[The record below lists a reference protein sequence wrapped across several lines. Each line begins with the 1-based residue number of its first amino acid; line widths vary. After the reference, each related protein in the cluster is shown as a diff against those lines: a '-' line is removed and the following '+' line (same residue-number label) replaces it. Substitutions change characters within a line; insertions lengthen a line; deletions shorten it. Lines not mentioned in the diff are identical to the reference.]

1 MRLKFPA
8 YGFSILFVYISIF
21 LQACHPEKRLS
32 SLVYFNQQ
40 GDSTLAK
47 MVQNAEP
54 LIQPGDRLSII
65 VNALDPASAAPYNL
79 GSSGSPSALTS
90 GSTPSLGTPASGSGN
105 GGYVVEADGTIH
117 FPQLGKIQVAGMQRR
132 QLIDTLSR
140 RLVKFLTDPIVTV
153 QF

>member
-1 MRLKFPA
+1 MRLKLPA

-40 GDSTLAK
+40 GDSALAK

-65 VNALDPASAAPYNL
+65 VNALDPAPAAPYNL
-79 GSSGSPSALTS
+79 GSASALTS
-90 GSTPSLGTPASGSGN
+90 ASTPSLGTPEIG
-105 GGYVVEADGTIH
+105 
-117 FPQLGKIQVAGMQRR
+117 R
-132 QLIDTLSR
+132 
-140 RLVKFLTDPIVTV
+140 
-153 QF
+153 

>member
-1 MRLKFPA
+1 MRLKIPA
-8 YGFSILFVYISIF
+8 YGFSILFVYIIVF

-79 GSSGSPSALTS
+79 GSSGSASALTS
-90 GSTPSLGTPASGSGN
+90 GSTPSLGTPPSSSGN
-105 GGYVVEADGTIH
+105 AGYVVEA
-117 FPQLGKIQVAGMQRR
+117 
-132 QLIDTLSR
+132 
-140 RLVKFLTDPIVTV
+140 
-153 QF
+153 